1 MVHDEKVEPKLGKIR
16 PNSELPERKRDHFDW
31 EALFAKIP
39 PGHFAE
45 VEGVNKYT
53 LRRKA
58 ERYGGGKVRVVIRKN
73 AAGEKHVY
81 LVRKD

>member
-1 MVHDEKVEPKLGKIR
+1 MASGKRDGPKLGKIQ
-16 PNSELPERKRDHFDW
+16 PIDELPDRKRDHFDW
-31 EALFAKIP
+31 EGFFAKIP

-45 VEGVNKYT
+45 VEGINKFT

-58 ERYGGGKVRVVIRKN
+58 ERFGGGKIRVVLRKD

-81 LVRKD
+81 LVRKE